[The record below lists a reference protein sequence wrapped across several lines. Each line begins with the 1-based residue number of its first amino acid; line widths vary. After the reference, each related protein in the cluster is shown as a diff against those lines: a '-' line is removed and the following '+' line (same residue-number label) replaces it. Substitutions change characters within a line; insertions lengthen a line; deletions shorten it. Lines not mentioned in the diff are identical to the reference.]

1 VGDGEGKVIAAVSL
15 FLQIA
20 AAGDSLPRI
29 TLAEALRRAPRLD
42 PEYIAAQGAV
52 DNAEWYRRAAWSAIA
67 TPSVRLVGDY
77 ARFSSPTFVLGA
89 DSLQVRSVSARA
101 EAFYEVF
108 TGGRKAADLS
118 RAKAE
123 LERSRAA
130 ELQERFDAELRV
142 ESDYYQVLADQELTR
157 VARERVRRAR
167 EQLVVARARVVS
179 GAAVSTD
186 SLQVL
191 LELNRARVA
200 ELRQAA
206 ALRVS
211 RLQLGRRVGM
221 GGPADATPL
230 ADTLSGVL
238 PITLPDAVLEASQR
252 GPRTAEARAR
262 EDAAE
267 AFVRAQRGAYL
278 PTLTLGISSA
288 AYDIAVFP
296 NREYRTTGVLTAT
309 LPVWNGAQR
318 EVLMSQARVERAI
331 ARVTRLDAER
341 AVARDVT
348 EAYTGYETAQAAA
361 QIAQEAILVAREN
374 YRVQETRYR
383 AGATTILDLLEAQI
397 GLTEAEA
404 GFVQARY
411 AARLALGRFEAQL
424 GRRLFNDGTRQ

>member
-1 VGDGEGKVIAAVSL
+1 MIVALSL
-15 FLQIA
+15 FLQIS

-42 PEYIAAQGAV
+42 PDYIAAQGAV

-67 TPSVRLVGDY
+67 TPSVRLVGDV
-77 ARFSSPTFVLGA
+77 ARYSTPTFVLGA
-89 DSLQVRSVSARA
+89 DQPQDKSVSARA
-101 EAFYEVF
+101 EGFYEVF
-108 TGGRKAADLS
+108 TGGRKFADLS

-123 LERSRAA
+123 LAASRAA
-130 ELQERFDAELRV
+130 ELQERFDAELRA
-142 ESDYYQVLADQELTR
+142 ESDYYKVLADQELSR
-157 VARERVRRAR
+157 VARERVRRAQ

-186 SLQVL
+186 SLQLL

-200 ELRQAA
+200 ALVQTA

-221 GGPADATPL
+221 DGPVDATALVDTLAAELPVALADAV
-230 ADTLSGVL
+230 A
-238 PITLPDAVLEASQR
+238 EAKR
-252 GPRTAEARAR
+252 TGPRAEEVRAR

-267 AFVRAQRGAYL
+267 ALVRARRGSYL
-278 PTLTLGISSA
+278 PTVTLGVTSA
-288 AYDIAVFP
+288 AYDTRIFP
-296 NREYRTTGVLTAT
+296 DATYRSALFFSAS
-309 LPVWNGAQR
+309 LPIWNGAQR
-318 EVLMSQARVERAI
+318 EVQMSEARVQREI
-331 ARVTRLDAER
+331 ARVTRVDAER
-341 AVARDVT
+341 AIARDVT
-348 EAYTGYETAQAAA
+348 EAYTGYETARAAT

-397 GLTEAEA
+397 GLAEAEA
-404 GFVQARY
+404 GLVQARY
-411 AARLALGRFEAQL
+411 ASRLALARFEAQL

>member
-1 VGDGEGKVIAAVSL
+1 MIVALSL

-29 TLAEALRRAPRLD
+29 TLADALRRASRLD
-42 PEYIAAQGAV
+42 PQYIAARGAV
-52 DNAEWYRRAAWSAIA
+52 DNAEWYRRAAWSAIT
-67 TPSVRLVGDY
+67 TPSVRLASDVVNY
-77 ARFSSPTFVLGA
+77 SAPSFVLGA
-89 DSLQVRSVSARA
+89 DQPQARSVNARA

-108 TGGRKAADLS
+108 TGGRQFADLS

-123 LERSRAA
+123 LEASRAG
-130 ELQERFDAELRV
+130 ELRERFDAELRT
-142 ESDYYQVLADQELTR
+142 ESDYYQVLADQELSR

-186 SLQVL
+186 SLQLL

-200 ELRQAA
+200 DLRQTA

-221 GGPADATPL
+221 DSPVDATPL
-230 ADTLSGVL
+230 TDSLAAEL
-238 PITLPDAVLEASQR
+238 PIALAAAVSEANR
-252 GPRTAEARAR
+252 VGPRAVEARAR

-267 AFVRAQRGAYL
+267 ALVRAQRGSYL
-278 PTLTLGISSA
+278 PTVTLGASSA
-288 AYDIAVFP
+288 AYDTRIFPDAV
-296 NREYRTTGVLTAT
+296 YRSALVLSAT
-309 LPVWNGAQR
+309 LPIWNGAQR
-318 EVLMSQARVERAI
+318 EVQMSEARVQREI

-348 EAYTGYETAQAAA
+348 EAYTGYETARAAM
-361 QIAQEAILVAREN
+361 QLAQEAILVAREN

-404 GFVQARY
+404 GLVQATY
-411 AARLALGRFEAQL
+411 ATRLALGRFEAQL
-424 GRRLFNDGTRQ
+424 GRRLFNDGARQ